1 VRIWDPRFTKSVRS
15 FSVVPSSLNVCE
27 IHPRAPLLGCASPQQ
42 AIRIYNI
49 DTEEML
55 NNIRYHDGFMGQRI
69 GPTRCLA
76 FHPYK
81 VWLAAGGTDGLIA
94 IYSTERRK

>member
-1 VRIWDPRFTKSVRS
+1 MATV
-15 FSVVPSSLNVCE
+15 FSCS
-27 IHPRAPLLGCASPQQ
+27 ASPQQ

-81 VWLAAGGTDGLIA
+81 VNNVHLFFISKWLEA
-94 IYSTERRK
+94 SE